1 MRIAIGCDHRGLS
14 LKKAIIGLLEE
25 LGHEYDDCGCHDT
38 RPVDY
43 PDIACRTVKAL
54 TQGKAEHAILICAT
68 GIGMSIAANKLPGVR
83 AARCL
88 DTFSAMRSRW
98 HNDANV
104 LCLGGDM
111 LGDGLAKEI
120 VKTYLATDFEGGR
133 HTRRLKKIKALEKGK
148 PPC

>member
-14 LKKAIIGLLEE
+14 LKQAIIQLLTE
-25 LGHEYDDCGCHDT
+25 LGHKYDDCGCYDT
-38 RPVDY
+38 KPVDY

-88 DTFSAMRSRW
+88 DTFSAVRSRC

-104 LCLGGDM
+104 LCLGGEM
-111 LGDGLAKEI
+111 LGEGLA
-120 VKTYLATDFEGGR
+120 
-133 HTRRLKKIKALEKGK
+133 
-148 PPC
+148 

>member
-14 LKKAIIGLLEE
+14 LKQAIIQLLTE
-25 LGHEYDDCGCHDT
+25 LGHEYDDCGCYDT
-38 RPVDY
+38 KPVDY

-88 DTFSAMRSRW
+88 DTFSAVRSRW

-104 LCLGGDM
+104 LCLGGEM

-120 VKTYLATDFEGGR
+120 VKAYLATDFEGGR
-133 HTRRLKKIKALEKGK
+133 HVRRLEKIKALEQGDL
-148 PPC
+148 PC